1 MANEYNPFKTAI
13 SRHGLSVPMRE
24 LVNLNIFNLTD
35 ICIDIGCGKGQDIEF
50 LKYLGVDIVGYDR
63 YNPNFKDDKLLD
75 NTYETVTCNYVFNVI
90 YDLQEHKELL
100 NNIKK
105 IGNNIYISVRSDKKA
120 IKDTWEYIEDNDC
133 WRTPKGTYQ
142 RFYTE
147 EMINTYFGEVE
158 YIISNGSLKLFKL
171 VNNIKKRG

>member
-1 MANEYNPFKTAI
+1 MKEYNPFTTALTRT
-13 SRHGLSVPMRE
+13 SLSVPMRE
-24 LVNLNIFNLTD
+24 LINLCIFDLD
-35 ICIDIGCGKGQDIEF
+35 SKCIDIGCGKGQDVEF

-63 YNPNFKDDKLLD
+63 YNDKFKDDKLLE
-75 NTYETVTCNYVFNVI
+75 NTYEIVTCNYVFNVI

-120 IKDTWEYIEDNDC
+120 IKDTWEYIEEQDC
-133 WRTPKGTYQ
+133 WKTPKNTYQ

-147 EMINTYFGEVE
+147 EMINTYFGQVE

-171 VNNIKKRG
+171 VNNIK